1 MREWRK
7 DRNVYR
13 KAGVKWVLCTIIKWQ
28 QLPTRDQMFG
38 TGGGVS
44 SSQQETS
51 IGLWLW
57 ITRGRKL
64 GLLVCHFSKRKVVA
78 ITYTGTVLQI
88 LHGSDALVLDM
99 ALLIPTGHIH
109 SALHLLLIHSLRT
122 SSSPKRCGIETLS
135 ILLFKSLLMIEKSL
149 RFMKIPFFSMSLLFP
164 FSRPI
169 SASVLFLYFWNL
181 DKAELILIAFVYVTL
196 LSM

>member
-13 KAGVKWVLCTIIKWQ
+13 KAGVKWVLCTIIKWR

-64 GLLVCHFSKRKVVA
+64 GLLVFAHIANSHTSARGRLWQFQDLPTQGLFYKFCMGLMHWSLTWPCSYQQD
-78 ITYTGTVLQI
+78 TYTQHFTC
-88 LHGSDALVLDM
+88 SW
-99 ALLIPTGHIH
+99 HIH
-109 SALHLLLIHSLRT
+109 LGLPHHPKDVGLR
-122 SSSPKRCGIETLS
+122 RC
-135 ILLFKSLLMIEKSL
+135 
-149 RFMKIPFFSMSLLFP
+149 
-164 FSRPI
+164 
-169 SASVLFLYFWNL
+169 LYCYS
-181 DKAELILIAFVYVTL
+181 KV
-196 LSM
+196 S